1 MGLCGSA
8 PSAPD
13 PVVTANA
20 QGTVNKDT
28 AITQANLNRIDQV
41 SPYGSSTYSIKGYN
55 SDGTPQYVQTNSLSP
70 QLQAMLDS
78 QLQQDQSLTG
88 LGSTLIDQ
96 AKTNSGTP
104 LTASGTMPLIGG
116 MSPDQFNNWTNAF
129 KTTAGPIALGNTA
142 TAGPSAQYGGAG
154 ASAGSANASQ
164 ASGWDIQKALQ
175 GAGDLQGQ
183 FNSARDAAL
192 QSQMGYLQPQFD
204 QQSQQA
210 ADQLRQ
216 QGITQQSNPA
226 AYQHAMDQLNRDQT
240 FQRQQ
245 AYDSSFQTGLA
256 SANQLFNQSLQAGQF
271 ANSAQQQGFDQSA
284 WNAGQQNQVG
294 MANAANATQAG
305 IASSN
310 NATQA
315 GIASMQAANQ
325 MGMFNAEQANNMN
338 LSNAGMVNQQNQ
350 FNTQANNAAQAAV
363 MQGYQSNAALQN
375 ATSGQ
380 HLQQLFALRNQPLN
394 ELASLRGMTPI
405 SSPQF
410 GSTPQVQ
417 MQSPDLMGAINNQYQ
432 SNLASYNNQQS
443 GTMGAIGT
451 VATLAAMFF

>member
-226 AYQHAMDQLNRDQT
+226 AYQHGYREKAVVPFLITNQAENNKAALGWYHKRNFYRLDAAIFLAQKVPVEPELLRGRAGEARNAPRVAEGPRDVGVET
-240 FQRQQ
+240 ARGE
-245 AYDSSFQTGLA
+245 AVERVEVSRPVDER
-256 SANQLFNQSLQAGQF
+256 AGVE
-271 ANSAQQQGFDQSA
+271 ADQS
-284 WNAGQQNQVG
+284 
-294 MANAANATQAG
+294 
-305 IASSN
+305 
-310 NATQA
+310 
-315 GIASMQAANQ
+315 
-325 MGMFNAEQANNMN
+325 
-338 LSNAGMVNQQNQ
+338 
-350 FNTQANNAAQAAV
+350 
-363 MQGYQSNAALQN
+363 
-375 ATSGQ
+375 
-380 HLQQLFALRNQPLN
+380 
-394 ELASLRGMTPI
+394 
-405 SSPQF
+405 
-410 GSTPQVQ
+410 
-417 MQSPDLMGAINNQYQ
+417 
-432 SNLASYNNQQS
+432 
-443 GTMGAIGT
+443 
-451 VATLAAMFF
+451 